1 MALRR
6 LNQFTARDGQE
17 EALENFLLARLP
29 VIAAAEGCLGIEL
42 LRHAKDDGHFVVVE
56 RWRSAADHKAAL
68 AATPPQRFEE
78 AKALLS
84 GPPKGE
90 SYEEL
95 A

>member
-17 EALENFLLARLP
+17 EALENFLSALLP
-29 VIAAAEGCLGIEL
+29 VIAAAEGCLGIDL
-42 LRHAKDDGHFVVVE
+42 LRHAKDDGHFIVME

-68 AATPPQRFEE
+68 AATPPERF
-78 AKALLS
+78 ADIKSLLS
-84 GPPKGE
+84 AAPKGD

-95 A
+95 G